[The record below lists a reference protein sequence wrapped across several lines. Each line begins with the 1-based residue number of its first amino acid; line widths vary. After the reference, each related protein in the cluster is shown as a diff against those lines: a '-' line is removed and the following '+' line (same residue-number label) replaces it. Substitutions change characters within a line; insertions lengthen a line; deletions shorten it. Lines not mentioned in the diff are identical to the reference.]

1 MTSPLRSLSLLAAC
15 GLLLAAGAAEAAGK
29 APKHLAKD
37 AAGPVI
43 EALDS
48 GLEEAASCLGA
59 SRFYTFRRVVLPA
72 VAPALLSG
80 TTMAFA
86 RGLGEYGSVIFIAG
100 NLPGVSEILP
110 LLIVARLESYDFTGA
125 TVLAFGMLVISFVLL
140 LSVNLLEVWHGR
152 RSGAG
157 RVKGAAV

>member
-1 MTSPLRSLSLLAAC
+1 MFSQR
-15 GLLLAAGAAEAAGK
+15 
-29 APKHLAKD
+29 D
-37 AAGPVI
+37 
-43 EALDS
+43 
-48 GLEEAASCLGA
+48 
-59 SRFYTFRRVVLPA
+59 FPA

-110 LLIVARLESYDFTGA
+110 LLIVARLEAYDFTGA
-125 TVLAFGMLVISFVLL
+125 TVLAFGMLAVSFGLL
-140 LSVNLLEVWHGR
+140 LAVNLIEAWHGR

-157 RVKGAAV
+157 RVIPGGVA